1 MHGAVTFA
9 LAYTL
14 DQTLISSGRFHL
26 ILFSEAA
33 LIIFSLLIPTII
45 FRFILPRQKSD
56 EEQEAAIDQV
66 KVEMVNYALSEL
78 KKLYLPKKIRK
89 QLEFDLHAQIDN
101 TSMRD
106 FLRELRK
113 SIKQK
118 EPSADELEFRDE
130 IYRYASRLERNYLG
144 QIAQQK
150 QEYREGFLSL
160 YREILLAEVLFLHS
174 EDE

>member
-1 MHGAVTFA
+1 
-9 LAYTL
+9 
-14 DQTLISSGRFHL
+14 
-26 ILFSEAA
+26 
-33 LIIFSLLIPTII
+33 
-45 FRFILPRQKSD
+45 
-56 EEQEAAIDQV
+56 
-66 KVEMVNYALSEL
+66 
-78 KKLYLPKKIRK
+78 
-89 QLEFDLHAQIDN
+89 
-101 TSMRD
+101 MRD

-130 IYRYASRLERNYLG
+130 IYSYAFRLERNYLG

-150 QEYREGFLSL
+150 QEYRKGFLSL

>member
-14 DQTLISSGRFHL
+14 DQTLISSGRFYL

-56 EEQEAAIDQV
+56 EEQEASIDQV

-78 KKLYLPKKIRK
+78 KKTVS
-89 QLEFDLHAQIDN
+89 A
-101 TSMRD
+101 
-106 FLRELRK
+106 
-113 SIKQK
+113 K
-118 EPSADELEFRDE
+118 EDP
-130 IYRYASRLERNYLG
+130 
-144 QIAQQK
+144 
-150 QEYREGFLSL
+150 
-160 YREILLAEVLFLHS
+160 
-174 EDE
+174 

>member
-1 MHGAVTFA
+1 
-9 LAYTL
+9 
-14 DQTLISSGRFHL
+14 
-26 ILFSEAA
+26 
-33 LIIFSLLIPTII
+33 
-45 FRFILPRQKSD
+45 
-56 EEQEAAIDQV
+56 
-66 KVEMVNYALSEL
+66 
-78 KKLYLPKKIRK
+78 
-89 QLEFDLHAQIDN
+89 
-101 TSMRD
+101 MRD

-130 IYRYASRLERNYLG
+130 IYRYAFRLERNYLG

>member
-1 MHGAVTFA
+1 
-9 LAYTL
+9 
-14 DQTLISSGRFHL
+14 
-26 ILFSEAA
+26 
-33 LIIFSLLIPTII
+33 
-45 FRFILPRQKSD
+45 
-56 EEQEAAIDQV
+56 
-66 KVEMVNYALSEL
+66 
-78 KKLYLPKKIRK
+78 
-89 QLEFDLHAQIDN
+89 
-101 TSMRD
+101 MRD